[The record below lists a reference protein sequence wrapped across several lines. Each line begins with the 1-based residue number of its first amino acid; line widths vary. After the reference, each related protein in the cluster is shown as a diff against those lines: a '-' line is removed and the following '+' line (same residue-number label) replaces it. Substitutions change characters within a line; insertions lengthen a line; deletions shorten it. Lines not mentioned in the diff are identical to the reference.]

1 MKLINSV
8 LLTVLLSIPVSSQY
22 NGYNFSFSSGVV
34 YTTEAEIFLNPG
46 SVDPIVRNRSFE
58 IQDVINPSLELR
70 YRISEPLIIGLSA
83 EFMSVTQM
91 GRNLAVLEG
100 NNEIRLETEDGFKL
114 LPLEASIFYQM
125 PFSTESFKFLMGG
138 GAGVYI
144 GEFTRIFGDTEIST
158 LERQTA
164 FGIQVSIS
172 AEYLPIERFGLRLE
186 MKFRDP
192 EFKSKSK
199 YDKDVVNYKGDQIT
213 ILRDTF
219 DTKVNVNGV
228 TFLLAAAFY
237 F

>member
-1 MKLINSV
+1 MKLTNSV
-8 LLTVLLSIPVSSQY
+8 ILIIILSIPVNSQY

-70 YRISEPLIIGLSA
+70 YRISEHLIIGLSA
-83 EFMSVTQM
+83 EFISVTQM
-91 GRNLAVLEG
+91 GRNLTVLEG
-100 NNEIRLETEDGFKL
+100 NNEIRLETEDGFNL

-138 GAGVYI
+138 GVGAYI

-199 YDKDVVNYKGDQIT
+199 YNKDVVNYKGDQIT